1 MPEGSITY
9 LQSIP
14 RLAKHLQAERLP
26 PNPNDRGVIDRNSTI
41 VVEKELMDTEKSMQM
56 GATGDVITAPP
67 VDQRPEVTYAVRPE
81 ASDPLMVRPDVQIGE
96 HGIGAP
102 PMMRTASEVNAN
114 QPIQGAVQAKPQPVA
129 PKPVTP
135 TPAPRPQP
143 VINQPAPEA
152 VRPKMR
158 VKLSNDGMGK
168 ITISVQS
175 VAVSEN
181 CVVLAYPADAE
192 NIVEP
197 PVCGLDNPIQV
208 DYGDKRYKCMYG
220 GQAVELAPYYL
231 VILIRI
237 PDDEEEEK

>member
-1 MPEGSITY
+1 MPEGTITY

-14 RLAKHLQAERLP
+14 RLAKHLQAERIP
-26 PNPNDRGVIDRNSTI
+26 PDPNDRSVISRTSSI
-41 VVEKELMDTEKSMQM
+41 IVEKELTDTVKPMQM

-67 VDQRPEVTYAVRPE
+67 IEERPEVTYATRPE

-102 PMMRTASEVNAN
+102 PMMRTVTEVNAN
-114 QPIQGAVQAKPQPVA
+114 QPIQGAVQAKPQPFA

-135 TPAPRPQP
+135 PAVKAQP
-143 VINQPAPEA
+143 VINQPAPEVA
-152 VRPKMR
+152 KPKVR
-158 VKLSNDGMGK
+158 VKLSNKGMGK
-168 ITISVQS
+168 VTISVQA

-181 CVVLAYPADAE
+181 CVVLAYPSDAE

-197 PVCGLDNPIQV
+197 PICGLDNPIQV
-208 DYGDKRYKCMYG
+208 DYGDKRYWCMYG
-220 GQAVELAPYYL
+220 GQALELVPYFL

-237 PDDEEEEK
+237 PDDEVVEK